1 LRDRAGRAQNVVRFL
16 DLLEVFYVYVFLD
29 LLEVFY
35 VNGENVAQ
43 DIVVDKLDKGCT
55 IEDDNLEFAHRNSAL
70 RLHNSANG
78 HRLVV
83 DSAIFHVYVVCRPV
97 PVA

>member
-1 LRDRAGRAQNVVRFL
+1 LRDRAGRAQSVVR
-16 DLLEVFYVYVFLD
+16 FLD